1 MTRCDV
7 ILVFGLYS
15 QLDLLTG
22 DPRANG
28 GGLGFFFRGCRGRRR
43 APAAQGRPLCED
55 SVVALSTSYDV
66 SAASLYSLRFLGC
79 SSQEVRLMLLSNHH
93 IAHMDSF
100 IKKDENYLVIMFISN
115 SHRKKFE
122 TFQTISAS

>member
-66 SAASLYSLRFLGC
+66 SAAPLYSLRFLGC

-100 IKKDENYLVIMFISN
+100 IKKDEKYLVMFISN
-115 SHRKKFE
+115 TNRKKFE
-122 TFQTISAS
+122 TFQTISVS